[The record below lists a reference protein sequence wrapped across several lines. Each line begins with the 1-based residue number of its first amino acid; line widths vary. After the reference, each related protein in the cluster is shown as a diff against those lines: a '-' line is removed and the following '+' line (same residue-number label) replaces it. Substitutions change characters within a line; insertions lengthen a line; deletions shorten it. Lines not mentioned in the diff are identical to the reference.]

1 MIKHIDFTVEQGKF
15 VSLLGQSGCGKTT
28 LLRLIAGLETADQ
41 GSIRFD
47 GKTYDSG
54 NGKNFVSP
62 ADRDLG
68 WFSKILHFG
77 HI

>member
-47 GKTYDSG
+47 GKTYDSATV
-54 NGKNFVSP
+54 KFCIACRS
-62 ADRDLG
+62 
-68 WFSKILHFG
+68 
-77 HI
+77 